1 MTVSIS
7 GNDIRLIK
15 VLIQRDPLVSLS
27 FRGSPL
33 GGIEPA
39 DQETG
44 MLPLGQID
52 CQVLVHMHLC

>member
-7 GNDIRLIK
+7 GNDILLIK
-15 VLIQRDPLVSLS
+15 VLIQSDPLVSLI
-27 FRGSPL
+27 FWGSPL

-39 DQETG
+39 EQEVG

-52 CQVLVHMHLC
+52 CQVLVHTYLC